1 MTMEEWLK
9 TESQPQLSMRIT
21 WSASLNPTR
30 GAEFPI
36 LQNCCGMGAGEL
48 AFLTRLPGDVD
59 EADVDAILGEQLP

>member
-1 MTMEEWLK
+1 
-9 TESQPQLSMRIT
+9 MRIT